1 MVDLRTVLDSG
12 CILVDPDAPDK
23 ESLVRALVGVLS
35 SRGAVLDAEK
45 LVADIMARESLGST
59 GLGSGCAVPHANS
72 QAAARSSIAVARLAE
87 PMDFGAPDGIGAT
100 IVVLMA
106 GPAESMGT
114 HLQIISKIARILH
127 DPGFMPAAKAAKDA
141 QGLAEVFYSL
151 G

>member
-1 MVDLRTVLDSG
+1 MVDLREVLDSG
-12 CILVDPDAPDK
+12 CILIDPEAKDK
-23 ESLVRALVGVLS
+23 ESLIRALVGVLAA
-35 SRGAVLDAEK
+35 RGAVRDPDK
-45 LVADIMARESLGST
+45 LYADVMARESLGST

-72 QAAARSSIAVARLAE
+72 QAAAKSAVAVARLKE

-141 QGLAEVFYSL
+141 QGLAEVFHSL